1 MRLDTFLK
9 ASRIIIRRT
18 AGKAGCEDGNVLL
31 NGVPAKPSHRVQAG
45 DTIEVR
51 HSRQIEIWTVL
62 ALPVGKNVSK
72 PEAAKLV
79 NLMERKERDII
90 E

>member
-18 AGKAGCEDGNVLL
+18 AGKAGCEGGSVLL
-31 NGVPAKPSHRVQAG
+31 NGLPAKASHHVRAG

-51 HSRQIEIWTVL
+51 LPRRIEVWTVL
-62 ALPVGKNVSK
+62 SLPTGKNVSK
-72 PEAAKLV
+72 SEAAALV
-79 NLMERKERDII
+79 TLVERKEREII